1 MPSRV
6 LCSIGWR
13 LESGLGTLHG
23 CRDVA
28 FAAHPEFVSA
38 MDLLTSILS
47 DIDIR
52 HRFFPISK
60 SKIFMAHAAVTAP
73 AGVAAEAMNELIRK
87 CSEDFHEF
95 SEALALITQTRESAA
110 RLIHASSDEIAL
122 LGPTSLGLSLIANGI
137 TWAPGDEVVCYFD
150 DYPANVY
157 PWINLRTKGVIT
169 RFVEPAQ
176 IGELTVEAVQRTLTP
191 KTKLV
196 ALASCSFLSGY
207 RIDIAAIGKMLRER
221 GILFC
226 LDAIQTLGAF
236 PTTVEHVDFLSA
248 DAHKWLL
255 GPLAIGVVYVRKEL
269 FDVCRPSLLGAW
281 NIKKEGFVAQN
292 QIEFVENAQ
301 RYEPG
306 VLNLPGIA
314 GMKATIDLLLE
325 IGIDKVAER
334 ILSIRSRLVFGL
346 VELGFIPL
354 GATDTAA
361 HFSGI
366 ITVSHPTRDIAALFK
381 RLSENRVVC
390 SPRQDR
396 QGKPYLRFS
405 PHFYNTEAEVDQVL
419 ELLKPV

>member
-1 MPSRV
+1 
-6 LCSIGWR
+6 
-13 LESGLGTLHG
+13 
-23 CRDVA
+23 
-28 FAAHPEFVSA
+28 

-47 DIDIR
+47 DTDTR

-60 SKIFMAHAAVTAP
+60 SKIFMAHAAVTAL
-73 AGVAAEAMNELIRK
+73 AGPAAEAMSELIRK
-87 CSEDFHEF
+87 CSEDFPDF
-95 SEALALITQTRESAA
+95 SETLTLIKQTRESAG
-110 RLIHASSDEIAL
+110 RLLHSSRDEIAL
-122 LGPTSLGLSLIANGI
+122 LGPTSLGLSLVANGI
-137 TWAPGDEVVCYFD
+137 AWAPGDEVVCYLD

-157 PWINLRTKGVIT
+157 PWMNLRDKGVVV
-169 RFVEPAQ
+169 RFIEPAQ
-176 IGELTVEAVQRTLTP
+176 IGELTVEAVERTLTP

-196 ALASCSFLSGY
+196 ALASCSFISGF
-207 RIDIAAIGKMLRER
+207 RIDIAAIGKLLRER

-255 GPLAIGVVYVRKEL
+255 GPVAIGVVYVKKEL
-269 FDVCRPSLLGAW
+269 FDLCRPTLLGAS
-281 NIKKEGFVAQN
+281 NIKAPNFVAQN
-292 QIEFVENAQ
+292 QVEFVEGAQ

-306 VLNLPGIA
+306 VLNIPGVA

-325 IGIDKVAER
+325 IGIEKVAER

-346 VELGFIPL
+346 VELGFTPL
-354 GATDTAA
+354 GATTNDS

-366 ITVSHPTRDIAALFK
+366 ITVSHPTRDIPSLFK

-396 QGKPYLRFS
+396 QGNHYLRFS
-405 PHFYNTEAEVDQVL
+405 PHFYNTEDEVDRVL
-419 ELLKPV
+419 ELLKPA

>member
-1 MPSRV
+1 
-6 LCSIGWR
+6 
-13 LESGLGTLHG
+13 
-23 CRDVA
+23 
-28 FAAHPEFVSA
+28 

-47 DIDIR
+47 DTDTR

-60 SKIFMAHAAVTAP
+60 SKIFMAHAAVTAL
-73 AGVAAEAMNELIRK
+73 AGPAAEAMNELIRR
-87 CSEDFHEF
+87 CSEDFRDF
-95 SEALALITQTRESAA
+95 SETFALIQQTRESAG
-110 RLIHASSDEIAL
+110 RLLHASPDEIAL
-122 LGPTSLGLSLIANGI
+122 LGPTSLGLSLVANGI
-137 TWAPGDEVVCYFD
+137 AWAPGDEVVCYLD

-157 PWINLRTKGVIT
+157 PWINLRDKGVVV
-169 RFVEPAQ
+169 RFIEPAQ
-176 IGELTVEAVQRTLTP
+176 IGELTVEAVERTLTP

-196 ALASCSFLSGY
+196 ALASCSFISGF
-207 RIDIAAIGKMLRER
+207 RIDIAAIGKLLRER

-255 GPLAIGVVYVRKEL
+255 GPVAIGVVYVKKEL
-269 FDVCRPSLLGAW
+269 FELCRPTLLGSW
-281 NIKKEGFVAQN
+281 NIKAPNFVAQN
-292 QIEFVENAQ
+292 QVEFVEGAQ

-306 VLNLPGIA
+306 VLNVPGVA

-325 IGIDKVAER
+325 IGIEKVAER
-334 ILSIRSRLVFGL
+334 ILAIRSRLIFGL
-346 VELGFIPL
+346 VELGFTPL
-354 GATDTAA
+354 GATTNAA

-366 ITVSHPTRDIAALFK
+366 ITVSHPTRDIPSLFK

-396 QGKPYLRFS
+396 QGNHYLRFS
-405 PHFYNTEAEVDQVL
+405 PHFYNTEDEVDRVL

>member
-1 MPSRV
+1 
-6 LCSIGWR
+6 
-13 LESGLGTLHG
+13 
-23 CRDVA
+23 
-28 FAAHPEFVSA
+28 

-47 DIDIR
+47 DTDTR

-60 SKIFMAHAAVTAP
+60 SKIFMAHAAVTAL
-73 AGVAAEAMNELIRK
+73 AGPAAEAMSELIRK
-87 CSEDFHEF
+87 CSEDFRDF
-95 SEALALITQTRESAA
+95 SETLALIQQTRESAG
-110 RLIHASSDEIAL
+110 RLLHSSPDEIAL
-122 LGPTSLGLSLIANGI
+122 LGPTSLGLSLVANGI
-137 TWAPGDEVVCYFD
+137 AWVPGDEVVCYLD

-157 PWINLRTKGVIT
+157 PWINLRDKGVVV
-169 RFVEPAQ
+169 RFIEPAQ
-176 IGELTVEAVQRTLTP
+176 IGELTVEAVERTLTP

-196 ALASCSFLSGY
+196 ALASCSFISGF
-207 RIDIAAIGKMLRER
+207 RIDIAAIGKLLRER

-255 GPLAIGVVYVRKEL
+255 GPVAIGVVYVKKEL
-269 FDVCRPSLLGAW
+269 FDLFRPTLLGSW
-281 NIKKEGFVAQN
+281 NIKAPNFVAQN
-292 QIEFVENAQ
+292 QVEFVEGAQ

-306 VLNLPGIA
+306 VLNIPGVA

-325 IGIDKVAER
+325 IGIEKVAER

-346 VELGFIPL
+346 VELGFTPL
-354 GATDTAA
+354 GATTNAS

-366 ITVSHPTRDIAALFK
+366 ITVSHPTRDIPSLFK

-396 QGKPYLRFS
+396 QGNHYLRFS
-405 PHFYNTEAEVDQVL
+405 PHFYNTEDEVDRVL
-419 ELLKPV
+419 ELLKPA

>member
-1 MPSRV
+1 
-6 LCSIGWR
+6 
-13 LESGLGTLHG
+13 
-23 CRDVA
+23 
-28 FAAHPEFVSA
+28 

-47 DIDIR
+47 DTDTR

-60 SKIFMAHAAVTAP
+60 SKIFMAHAAVTAI
-73 AGVAAEAMNELIRK
+73 AGPAAEAMSELIRK
-87 CSEDFHEF
+87 CTEDFPDF
-95 SEALALITQTRESAA
+95 SETLTLIKQTRESAG
-110 RLIHASSDEIAL
+110 RLLHASPDEIAL
-122 LGPTSLGLSLIANGI
+122 LGPTSLGLSLVANGI
-137 TWAPGDEVVCYFD
+137 AWAPGDEVVCYLD

-157 PWINLRTKGVIT
+157 PWINLRDKGVVV
-169 RFVEPAQ
+169 RFIEPAQ
-176 IGELTVEAVQRTLTP
+176 IGELTVEAVERTLTP

-196 ALASCSFLSGY
+196 ALASCSFISGF
-207 RIDIAAIGKMLRER
+207 RIDIAAIGKLLRER

-236 PTTVEHVDFLSA
+236 LTTVEHVDFLSA

-255 GPLAIGVVYVRKEL
+255 GPVAIGVVYVKKEL
-269 FDVCRPSLLGAW
+269 FDLCRPTLLGSW
-281 NIKKEGFVAQN
+281 NIKAPNFVAQN
-292 QIEFVENAQ
+292 QVEFVEGAQ

-306 VLNLPGIA
+306 VLNIPGVA

-325 IGIDKVAER
+325 IGIEKVAER

-346 VELGFIPL
+346 VELGFTPL
-354 GATDTAA
+354 GATTNAS

-366 ITVSHPTRDIAALFK
+366 ITVSHPTRDIPSLFK

-396 QGKPYLRFS
+396 QGHHYLRFS
-405 PHFYNTEAEVDQVL
+405 PHFYNTEDEVDRVL